1 MEGLNELNRAL
12 RALGKDVQGELKKAH
27 KDVADTV
34 TEDAQGRAY
43 GLGSTA
49 ALVAPGLA
57 SFGGTTSAGV
67 RLGGHPAAMG
77 AEFGGR
83 GRPTTQQFQPWRGSG
98 SGAGYFLFP
107 AIRANADRITE
118 TYEGMVDDLLRKHD
132 LA

>member
-12 RALGKDVQGELKKAH
+12 RALGKDVQGELKNAH
-27 KDVADTV
+27 REVADVV
-34 TEDAQGRAY
+34 TDDARSRAY

-49 ALVAPGLA
+49 AMVAPGLA

-67 RLGGHPAAMG
+67 KLGGHEAAMG

-98 SGAGYFLFP
+98 SGAGFFLYP

-118 TYEGMVDDLLRKHD
+118 TYEGMVDDLLRRHN
-132 LA
+132 LT